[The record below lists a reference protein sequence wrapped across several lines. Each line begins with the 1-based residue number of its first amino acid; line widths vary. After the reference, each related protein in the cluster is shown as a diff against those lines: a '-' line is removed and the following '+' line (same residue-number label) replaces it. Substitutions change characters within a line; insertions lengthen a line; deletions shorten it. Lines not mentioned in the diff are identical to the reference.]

1 MEKGD
6 IVTVVTIS
14 GEYVGVLESFEDATV
29 VLNKPRM
36 VVQTE
41 KGMGF
46 AHGVAVTIDST
57 HQCMTM
63 RGIKKEQA
71 TTVTNFYLGQFKDD
85 LSYQNRYLRFIAK

>member
-29 VLNKPRM
+29 VLKKPRM

-46 AHGVAVTIDST
+46 AHGVAAVSYT
-57 HQCMTM
+57 HLTLPT
-63 RGIKKEQA
+63 KA
-71 TTVTNFYLGQFKDD
+71 
-85 LSYQNRYLRFIAK
+85 

>member
-6 IVTVVTIS
+6 TVTVVTIS
-14 GEYVGVLESFEDATV
+14 GEYVGILESFEDSTV

-46 AHGVAVTIDST
+46 AHGVAVTGEENPESVTFLNVVYVIPTNDAVSKAHT
-57 HQCMTM
+57 
-63 RGIKKEQA
+63 EA
-71 TTVTNFYLGQFKDD
+71 TTSIQLVK
-85 LSYQNRYLRFIAK
+85 

>member
-46 AHGVAVTIDST
+46 AHGVAVTGEENPDTVTFLNVGYVIPTNEGVSKAHT
-57 HQCMTM
+57 
-63 RGIKKEQA
+63 EA
-71 TTVTNFYLGQFKDD
+71 TTGIQLVK
-85 LSYQNRYLRFIAK
+85 

>member
-46 AHGVAVTIDST
+46 AHGVAVTGDENP
-57 HQCMTM
+57 
-63 RGIKKEQA
+63 EQ
-71 TTVTNFYLGQFKDD
+71 VTFLNVVYVIPTNADVSK
-85 LSYQNRYLRFIAK
+85 AHT

>member
-46 AHGVAVTIDST
+46 AHGVAVT
-57 HQCMTM
+57 
-63 RGIKKEQA
+63 GKENPEEVKFLNVVYVIPTNEQVCKAWVEA
-71 TTVTNFYLGQFKDD
+71 TTNIQLVK
-85 LSYQNRYLRFIAK
+85 

>member
-46 AHGVAVTIDST
+46 AHGVAVTGEENPDTVTFLIVLYVIPTNEGVSKAHT
-57 HQCMTM
+57 
-63 RGIKKEQA
+63 EA
-71 TTVTNFYLGQFKDD
+71 TTGIQLVK
-85 LSYQNRYLRFIAK
+85 

>member
-29 VLNKPRM
+29 VLKKPRM

-46 AHGVAVTIDST
+46 AHGVAVT
-57 HQCMTM
+57 
-63 RGIKKEQA
+63 GKENPEQVKFLNVVYVIPTNEQVCKAWVEA
-71 TTVTNFYLGQFKDD
+71 TTNIQLVK
-85 LSYQNRYLRFIAK
+85 

>member
-6 IVTVVTIS
+6 VVTVVTIS
-14 GEYVGVLESFEDATV
+14 GEYVGILDSFEDATV

-46 AHGVAVTIDST
+46 AHGVAVT
-57 HQCMTM
+57 
-63 RGIKKEQA
+63 GKENPEQVKFLNVVYVIPTNEQVCKAWVEA
-71 TTVTNFYLGQFKDD
+71 TTNIQLVK
-85 LSYQNRYLRFIAK
+85 

>member
-14 GEYVGVLESFEDATV
+14 GEYVGVLDSMEDASV
-29 VLNKPRM
+29 VLKKPRM

-46 AHGVAVTIDST
+46 AHGVAVTGEESPETVTFMNIVYVIPT
-57 HQCMTM
+57 NQQVQKAHT
-63 RGIKKEQA
+63 EA
-71 TTVTNFYLGQFKDD
+71 TTSIQLV
-85 LSYQNRYLRFIAK
+85 

>member
-1 MEKGD
+1 MAGFFTEKNNAKVGD
-6 IVTVVTIS
+6 TVTVVTIS

-46 AHGVAVTIDST
+46 AHGVAVT
-57 HQCMTM
+57 
-63 RGIKKEQA
+63 GEENPEEVK
-71 TTVTNFYLGQFKDD
+71 F
-85 LSYQNRYLRFIAK
+85 